1 MPAET
6 SALPRDGAQGKD
18 APHAAGFVALSI
30 GALGVVFGDI
40 GTSPLYAFKE
50 SVGHIL
56 TGATANRADV
66 MGVVSL
72 MFWALMIIV
81 TLKYVM
87 LLMRFDNKGEGGVLS
102 LVVLAR
108 RLLGGNTSTILF
120 VGLVGAALFYGD
132 ALITPAISVISAVEG
147 LTIIPGL
154 EGRVESLIVPIS
166 LAVLLGLFLV
176 QRRGTGLVGAWFG
189 PICLLWFIVIAI
201 LGAVQVA
208 RDPQIV
214 WSLAPNY
221 ALGLILGRPLLSFV
235 LLGSVFLTVTGAE
248 ALYADMGHFGR
259 GPISASWLFIV
270 YPSLALNYLGQ
281 GALVLAQPHAI
292 ENPFFMMA
300 PEYLRPELVILA
312 TLATIIASQA
322 VISGAYSL
330 TQQAIQLGLLPRLA
344 IVQTSAHTLGQI
356 FMPQVNFLLMVGVFL
371 LVVIFKSSSALA
383 SAYGISVIGAMI
395 TSSLL
400 AIVAIWKIWKRSLPV
415 AIAIMTPFILV
426 EGVFLAS
433 NMLKLLSGG
442 FVPLLIAAVLMLVM
456 WTWMRGSRLVRD
468 VTRRDGSLRS
478 VLELIAHDP
487 PHRVRGTAVFLTA
500 DLDVA
505 PEAMM
510 HNLKHNHVLHD
521 RIVILTVQTA
531 SEPRVSDA
539 DMVKVEDFAPDV
551 KRVTLT
557 FGFMQSPNIVR
568 GLALAREKGLQIDTL
583 KTSFF
588 VSRRALVTN
597 AKGGM
602 PRWQG
607 LLYIWLTRNST
618 VASEFFHI
626 PSSRV
631 VELGAQLAI

>member
-1 MPAET
+1 MNAE
-6 SALPRDGAQGKD
+6 
-18 APHAAGFVALSI
+18 
-30 GALGVVFGDI
+30 
-40 GTSPLYAFKE
+40 
-50 SVGHIL
+50 
-56 TGATANRADV
+56 
-66 MGVVSL
+66 
-72 MFWALMIIV
+72 
-81 TLKYVM
+81 
-87 LLMRFDNKGEGGVLS
+87 
-102 LVVLAR
+102 
-108 RLLGGNTSTILF
+108 
-120 VGLVGAALFYGD
+120 
-132 ALITPAISVISAVEG
+132 
-147 LTIIPGL
+147 
-154 EGRVESLIVPIS
+154 
-166 LAVLLGLFLV
+166 
-176 QRRGTGLVGAWFG
+176 
-189 PICLLWFIVIAI
+189 FIVDSYYQHIKNPI
-201 LGAVQVA
+201 IWRKLTFQWRLRVQK
-208 RDPQIV
+208 
-214 WSLAPNY
+214 S
-221 ALGLILGRPLLSFV
+221 
-235 LLGSVFLTVTGAE
+235 
-248 ALYADMGHFGR
+248 
-259 GPISASWLFIV
+259 
-270 YPSLALNYLGQ
+270 
-281 GALVLAQPHAI
+281 
-292 ENPFFMMA
+292 
-300 PEYLRPELVILA
+300 
-312 TLATIIASQA
+312 
-322 VISGAYSL
+322 
-330 TQQAIQLGLLPRLA
+330 
-344 IVQTSAHTLGQI
+344 QI